1 MELKDKLVSSFLAFD
16 EQYQVGDDVHQ
27 IRSQA
32 IKDFET
38 IGFPSKKEEAWKYTS
53 LKSTLKHDY
62 SIFPKE
68 ENAIEYSQIKKY
80 LIHDI
85 DTYDLVFIDGI
96 YSSHLSNTTH
106 DKIDVC
112 LMSSALNKDKFKP
125 VIDNYF
131 NKLAPKNGLNALNTA
146 FTKEGAYIHIHKNIS

>member
-53 LKSTLKHDY
+53 LQSTLKHDY

-68 ENAIEYSQIKKY
+68 ENAIEYSQIKK
-80 LIHDI
+80 
-85 DTYDLVFIDGI
+85 VP
-96 YSSHLSNTTH
+96 YS
-106 DKIDVC
+106 
-112 LMSSALNKDKFKP
+112 
-125 VIDNYF
+125 
-131 NKLAPKNGLNALNTA
+131 
-146 FTKEGAYIHIHKNIS
+146 